1 MSTKNETITQE
12 LPKSIVPKSIEESPK
27 STIEESPKSTKEKWN
42 KDNDVQTWLKDRLKR
57 PCEATYEDRIQ
68 QVKIWKRTVEH
79 DTWLFNKDIVLGQG
93 RGIPEAPEKAIQ
105 YIRRYAPKDTW
116 DWRLNEVI
124 PVPEDEVIPEAGGD
138 LYVNWWCYMRKFIN
152 DHPELV
158 KETEKLPTAGYVEI
172 ENQILEKS
180 IYPTLNKW
188 LIIFPTLD
196 FSVEKLS
203 IEAVSD
209 HILAKFAE
217 WLLKLAA
224 DRQMF
229 GSEKT
234 YRSGIPRIVISG
246 GIKKL
251 ILDVTTL
258 KEIQDQN
265 IQDRD
270 ASVTYIMQEGS
281 KILSER
287 GFDMEVK
294 VWGKINKKYTWL
306 LSGK

>member
-1 MSTKNETITQE
+1 MSTKENSSGE
-12 LPKSIVPKSIEESPK
+12 LPKS
-27 STIEESPKSTKEKWN
+27 TKGKWN
-42 KDNDVQTWLKDRLKR
+42 KDKEIKTWLNNRLIK
-57 PCEATYEDRIQ
+57 PQSSYEDRIQ

-79 DTWLFNKDIVLGQG
+79 DTWLFNRDIVLGQG

-116 DWRLNEVI
+116 DWRLN
-124 PVPEDEVIPEAGGD
+124 DVIPEAGGD

-152 DHPELV
+152 DHPELLLV
-158 KETEKLPTAGYVEI
+158 KETEELPTGGNVEI

-203 IEAVSD
+203 IEAASD
-209 HILAKFAE
+209 HILAKFAK
-217 WLLKLAA
+217 WLLELAA

-229 GSEKT
+229 GSEES
-234 YRSGIPRIVISG
+234 RPGIPRIVISG
-246 GIKKL
+246 STKEGFTKELKLDLKKEVGK
-251 ILDVTTL
+251 ILL
-258 KEIQDQN
+258 
-265 IQDRD
+265 RD
-270 ASVTYIMQEGS
+270 ASVVYIMQEGR

-287 GFDMEVK
+287 GFDTG
-294 VWGKINKKYTWL
+294 VWEKINKKYTWL

>member
-1 MSTKNETITQE
+1 MNETKENSSGEE
-12 LPKSIVPKSIEESPK
+12 LPKS
-27 STIEESPKSTKEKWN
+27 TKGKWN
-42 KDNDVQTWLKDRLKR
+42 KDKEIKTWLNNRLIK
-57 PCEATYEDRIQ
+57 PQSSYEDRIQ

-124 PVPEDEVIPEAGGD
+124 PEAGGD

-152 DHPELV
+152 DHPELLQV
-158 KETEKLPTAGYVEI
+158 KETEELPTEGNVEI

-203 IEAVSD
+203 IEAASD

-246 GIKKL
+246 DGKKEL
-251 ILDVTTL
+251 ILDVTIL

>member
-1 MSTKNETITQE
+1 MNKTKENSSGE
-12 LPKSIVPKSIEESPK
+12 LPKS
-27 STIEESPKSTKEKWN
+27 TKGKWN
-42 KDNDVQTWLKDRLKR
+42 KDKEIKTWLNNRLIK
-57 PCEATYEDRIQ
+57 PQSSYEDRIQ

-124 PVPEDEVIPEAGGD
+124 PEAGGD

-152 DHPELV
+152 DHPELLLV
-158 KETEKLPTAGYVEI
+158 KETEELPTEGNVEI

-203 IEAVSD
+203 IEAASD

-246 GIKKL
+246 DGKKEL
-251 ILDVTTL
+251 ILDVTIL